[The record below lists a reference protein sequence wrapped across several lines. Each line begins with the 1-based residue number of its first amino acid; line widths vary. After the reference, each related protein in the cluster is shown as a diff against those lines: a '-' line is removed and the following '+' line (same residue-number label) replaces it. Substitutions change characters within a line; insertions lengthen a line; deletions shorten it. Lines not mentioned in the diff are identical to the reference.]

1 MGARLCIAAIL
12 AFWAALAPE
21 AGAQAVDASPYFS
34 TSRSPS

>member
-21 AGAQAVDASPYFS
+21 AGAQAGVSQGAMRAVAPL
-34 TSRSPS
+34 